1 MALDLVGGSLFTL
14 LYDGVKQAMVKT
26 TQFKSLLADLK
37 STLDSLQPRI
47 IEQIGEHN
55 TELGLPN
62 EEIEDLKRQM
72 EEGVKLVGKFSEL
85 RVWNYC
91 CVGDYTDQLIE
102 LDRALRRLLEMLRLQ
117 EARDVKE
124 TLLLSRQ
131 NRDKLDEVNR
141 RLIEIQK
148 LLVQQQQ
155 QQAGGVTEATDSG
168 NNTEVV
174 PEPIQ
179 GNGIQV
185 AELDGG
191 DALEAVFGMLFDAIL
206 EVEDKAVM
214 FKTPLGDLK
223 STLDSLKPLIEE
235 IAQRNK
241 VLVRPK
247 EELEKFKKQME
258 KGVVLIPKCSKVHPW
273 ASCKK
278 STYTETLIELDKFL
292 QRQLYIL
299 KMQVARDV
307 RNTLVSI
314 RNIEVAIE
322 QIEKSG
328 VLQNQVQ
335 TESCSTVS
343 GPSPPTVGLDVV
355 NVQGTRDVEET
366 MSSIKNTEAGV
377 KPIEESGVVQIQL
390 ETKGTKNA
398 PKDYTLLSRVSHAFS
413 GNIDSDT
420 SSGGG
425 TSLFSEGK
433 TSTFRSKDD
442 DQSIDCHILET
453 SNLRVFSFAELKTA
467 TRNFTADKILSE
479 GGFGKVFKGWLDETT
494 LSPSKP
500 GTGMVV
506 AVKKLNPES
515 FQGFEGWQ
523 LAEVN
528 FVGRLSHPN
537 LVKLL
542 GYCWE
547 DKESLLVY
555 EFMSRGS
562 LENHL
567 FRPGHPNLEPLSWEK
582 RIKIAIGAARGLAFL
597 HSSEKQII
605 YRDFKTSN
613 ILLDGN
619 YNAKLSDFGL
629 AKLGPTGGDSH
640 VSTRV
645 MGTYGYAAPE
655 YIATGHLY
663 VKSDVYGFGVV
674 LLELLTGLRA
684 LDPKRPQ
691 GQVNLVDWAK
701 PLLSNKRK
709 LKTIIDAQMEG
720 QYSLKAASRAGL
732 ITLKCLAPDPKIRPS
747 MKEVVEEL
755 EQIQAIKE

>member
-1 MALDLVGGSLFTL
+1 MALDLVGGSLFSL

-55 TELGLPN
+55 TELGLSN

-72 EEGVKLVGKFSEL
+72 EEGVKLVGKFSEF

-91 CVGDYTDQLIE
+91 CIGDYTDQLIE

-131 NRDKLDEVNR
+131 NRDKLDEVNK

-148 LLVQQQQ
+148 LLVQQQ

-191 DALEAVFGMLFDAIL
+191 VALEAVFGMLFDAIL
-206 EVEDKAVM
+206 EVQGKAVM

-258 KGVVLIPKCSKVHPW
+258 KGVELIPKCSKVHPR

-335 TESCSTVS
+335 TEGCSTVS

-366 MSSIKNTEAGV
+366 MSSIKHTAEGI
-377 KPIEESGVVQIQL
+377 KPVEESGVVQIQL

-398 PKDYTLLSRVSHAFS
+398 PKDYTLLSRISRAFS
-413 GNIDSDT
+413 RNIDSDT

-467 TRNFTADKILSE
+467 TRNFRAVRMLSE
-479 GGFGKVFKGWLDETT
+479 RGFGKVFKGWLDETT

-500 GTGMVV
+500 GTGMAV
-506 AVKKLNPES
+506 AIKKLDPES
-515 FQGFEGWQ
+515 CQGWQ
-523 LAEVN
+523 AEVN
-528 FVGRLSHPN
+528 FLGRLSHPN
-537 LVKLL
+537 LIKLL

-547 DKESLLVY
+547 YTELFLVH
-555 EFMSRGS
+555 EFMPKGS
-562 LENHL
+562 LDNHL
-567 FRPGHPNLEPLSWEK
+567 FRRHPNVEPLSWEK

-597 HSSEKQII
+597 HSLVQQII
-605 YRDFKTSN
+605 HKDFKTSN

-640 VSTRV
+640 VSTMV

-684 LDPKRPQ
+684 HDPKRPQ

-701 PLLSNKRK
+701 PLLSNERM
-709 LKTIIDAQMEG
+709 LKTIIDARMEG
-720 QYSLKAASRAGL
+720 QYSMKAASRAGQ
-732 ITLKCLAPDPKIRPS
+732 ITLKCLPPDPKIRPS

-755 EQIQAIKE
+755 EQIQAIKK